1 MAELKLSYDEHFAL
15 IIGINKYQSLSNL
28 EYAVN
33 DAKSIKKVLVDKYN
47 YKEENI
53 KILLDKDATRDNIM
67 NSFYEIAQNSC
78 NDDSVLIFYAGH
90 GINYQA
96 GLKDKGYLVPCNGT
110 EQNLNTLISLST
122 IMDESELFRA
132 KHIFYIMDACYSGLA
147 LQRATIGSKRFLK
160 DMLRRQ
166 GRQILTAG
174 KSDQTVKDA
183 GGKTNNSI
191 FTSYLLEALNGEAKT
206 EYGVLSA
213 FSVMNYVYNKVS
225 NDPKSRQTPGYGSFY
240 GEGDFIFN
248 FEEINQQLDNNTE
261 KDTDILIEIPGAPI
275 NEQKG
280 SKDLFINELKEL
292 LSDSKNYIKVNDIIN
307 EEIRIFLS
315 EFSKEKLNLNS
326 ITDDIIKSRVHNFEK
341 ITINLL
347 NAIILLT
354 YYGGE
359 KYINLIKKIIYR
371 VYPTGKFS
379 GSTVAISLLYFP
391 TVTLVYA
398 ILITALESE
407 NYNIIKEILN
417 TNENKVDTSNYYND
431 SDNLITNLFSKISY
445 SSSSFKIFSPDQNYL
460 YPMNEYL
467 HKYLQPIIDDI
478 LFIGDNYNDQYTN
491 AELLISIFVAIEK
504 YITSQTNIW
513 GPTGRYIYI
522 LNYGNKDISKLPI
535 NGIIEKIG
543 LYDKLSDK
551 NDFINKY
558 ASFLSKSYF

>member
-15 IIGINKYQSLSNL
+15 IIGINKYQNLNNL

-33 DAKSIKKVLVDKYN
+33 DAKSIKKVLVDKFN

-147 LQRATIGSKRFLK
+147 LQRAAIGSKRFLK

-225 NDPKSRQTPGYGSFY
+225 NDPKSHQTPGYGSFY

-417 TNENKVDTSNYYND
+417 MNENKVDTSNYYND
-431 SDNLITNLFSKISY
+431 SDNHITNLFSKISY
-445 SSSSFKIFSPDQNYL
+445 SSSSFKTFSPDQNYL

-504 YITSQTNIW
+504 YITNQTNIW